1 MSGHITCSEAEYRMP
16 RGRIRSRHLSDAEVA
31 RSSSHCLQV
40 APRERTEREGCVSE
54 TAGAVQ
60 VLTTPLT
67 ANAVFLVVSV
77 ISGRIDS
84 ARGVVVDL
92 EDTVK
97 ALTFRFPETTLTC
110 TVGIGNRIWTEISGQ
125 PAPAQ
130 LRDFTPVIG
139 AEHVAPATPGD
150 LLFHIRAERAD
161 VCFELE
167 RQILEALGDA
177 VTVEDETVGF
187 RSFDRRDLLGFVD
200 GTANPVGPDADS
212 AVLVGDEDPRHA
224 GGTYVVTQKY
234 LHPLAAWRALPTERQ
249 EAIIGRT
256 KLEGLELGDAEQG
269 QKSHKT
275 LATVAD
281 DDGVEH
287 DIQRENMPFG
297 RPGHGEFG
305 TYFLGCSR
313 DLSVIQKMLERMF
326 IGDPPGL
333 HDRLLDFSTAL
344 TGSVF
349 FAPRA
354 DVLASFRSPD

>member
-1 MSGHITCSEAEYRMP
+1 MSDT
-16 RGRIRSRHLSDAEVA
+16 
-31 RSSSHCLQV
+31 
-40 APRERTEREGCVSE
+40 T
-54 TAGAVQ
+54 GAVQ
-60 VLTTPLT
+60 ALTTPLT

-77 ISGRIDS
+77 VSGGIDS
-84 ARGVVVDL
+84 ARDVIVDL
-92 EDTVK
+92 ADTLK
-97 ALTFRFPETTLTC
+97 TLTFRFPETMLTC
-110 TVGIGNRIWTEISGQ
+110 TVGIGNRIWAEITGL
-125 PAPAQ
+125 PTPAQ

-139 AEHVAPATPGD
+139 AAHTAPATPGD

-167 RQILEALGDA
+167 RQILDALGYA
-177 VTVEDETVGF
+177 VSVEDETVGF

-200 GTANPVGPDADS
+200 GTANPVGPDADD
-212 AVLVGDEDPRHA
+212 AVLVGDEDPGNA

-234 LHPLAAWRALPTERQ
+234 LHPLPSWRALPTERQ

-256 KLEGLELGDAEQG
+256 KLEGLELDDAERG

-275 LATVAD
+275 LATVTD
-281 DDGVEH
+281 DDGTEH
-287 DIQRENMPFG
+287 DIQRDNMPFG

-305 TYFLGCSR
+305 TYFLGYSR
-313 DLSVIQKMLERMF
+313 DLSVIQTMLERMF

-333 HDRLLDFSTAL
+333 HDQLLDFSTAV

-354 DVLASFRSPD
+354 DVLASLRSPD